1 VSKIF
6 DALSKAQGE
15 VASLALPLIKGAGA
29 AEPQGDR
36 NVNIDIPQNS
46 CQPSTLRS
54 EPKQLRFEEVHVKHF
69 GRVVFHT
76 EPAGAAADRF
86 RLLRMRLRDCWAAGK
101 LKSVLI
107 TSALPGEGKST
118 IALNLATALAEERT
132 RTVLLVDG
140 DLHRGSLNNQL
151 GLDPHVGLAECLQG
165 RLNPLSAIRRVDPF
179 GWYFLS
185 AGQLSVG
192 SPTELLQPQELS
204 AVFQKLSSQFD
215 WIVVDSPPILALSD
229 AVAYRQHV
237 DGSLLVARAAS
248 TSEKDVE
255 DAIALL
261 GRRHIIGL
269 VLNGIEKLQ
278 HPYSA
283 YYQNQRDGKSI
294 VSSTIPSKDSL

>member
-1 VSKIF
+1 M
-6 DALSKAQGE
+6 
-15 VASLALPLIKGAGA
+15 
-29 AEPQGDR
+29 
-36 NVNIDIPQNS
+36 
-46 CQPSTLRS
+46 
-54 EPKQLRFEEVHVKHF
+54 FEEVHVKHF

-107 TSALPGEGKST
+107 TSPLPGEGKST
-118 IALNLATALAEERT
+118 TALNLATALAEERT

-151 GLDPHVGLAECLQG
+151 GLDPHVGLAECLQS
-165 RLNPLSAIRRVDPF
+165 RLNPLSAIRRVEPF

-185 AGQLSVG
+185 SGQLSVG

-204 AVFQKLSSQFD
+204 TLFQKLSSQFD
-215 WIVVDSPPILALSD
+215 WIVVDSPPVLPLSD

-237 DGSLLVARAAS
+237 DGSLLVARAGS
-248 TSEKDVE
+248 TSEKAVE

-283 YYQNQRDGKSI
+283 YYHNQRGDKPT
-294 VSSTIPSKDSL
+294 VKNV